1 MEKTKAMCSFGTDE
15 YGLQTG
21 TMKIS
26 ELNDFKGHPF
36 KVEQDIQLF
45 ELMRSIEDKGV
56 LVPLIVRSNPYGDGY
71 EIIAGHRRKAA
82 CTWAGIEEV
91 PVIIREMDDS
101 DAVIA
106 MIDSNLQREYI
117 KPSEKAYAYKM
128 KLEAMKSQGKRND
141 LTSSQLGTKLEKEEI
156 AEGKYILRA
165 DERLA
170 KEVGESRNQ
179 IARYIRLTNLIPK
192 ILDVVDAGR
201 IAFTI
206 GVELSYLTEEEQYE
220 LHAVM
225 DLEQCTPS
233 LSQANKMKRMSQAGT
248 LDMDEMYSI
257 LEQEKPNQ
265 REQIKIRADK
275 EIEKRIGVQT
285 DTTAID
291 KELANYE
298 SKLKEVDLNKARLER
313 EIDNL
318 PIDARF
324 RERKIHDMTLRL
336 DALYDTIVELE
347 ERIEDAKLRKS
358 SIEMET
364 ITLDNI
370 YKLMLNFG
378 KLYDIISDEEKK
390 SLITYLIKEI
400 QIYPNGESDMP
411 LKSIEFNFPIYRDGQ
426 EVRRLLWEKGN
437 TVETVCLLS
446 KKCQF

>member
-1 MEKTKAMCSFGTDE
+1 MKKTKATCSFGNDE
-15 YGLQTG
+15 YDLQTG
-21 TMKIS
+21 TVKIS
-26 ELNDFKGHPF
+26 DLHDFKGHPF

-45 ELMRSIEDKGV
+45 ELMRSIEEKGV

-82 CTWAGIEEV
+82 CSWAGIEEV
-91 PVIIREMDDS
+91 PVIIRELDDA

-141 LTSSQLGTKLEKEEI
+141 LLTSQLGTKLVKDETL
-156 AEGKYILRA
+156 EGKKILRA

-192 ILDVVDAGR
+192 ILDMVDAGR

-233 LSQANKMKRMSQAGT
+233 LAQANKMKRMSQAGT

-257 LEQEKPNQ
+257 LEQEKANQ
-265 REQIKIRADK
+265 R
-275 EIEKRIGVQT
+275 
-285 DTTAID
+285 
-291 KELANYE
+291 
-298 SKLKEVDLNKARLER
+298 
-313 EIDNL
+313 
-318 PIDARF
+318 
-324 RERKIHDMTLRL
+324 
-336 DALYDTIVELE
+336 
-347 ERIEDAKLRKS
+347 
-358 SIEMET
+358 
-364 ITLDNI
+364 
-370 YKLMLNFG
+370 
-378 KLYDIISDEEKK
+378 
-390 SLITYLIKEI
+390 
-400 QIYPNGESDMP
+400 
-411 LKSIEFNFPIYRDGQ
+411 
-426 EVRRLLWEKGN
+426 
-437 TVETVCLLS
+437 
-446 KKCQF
+446 

>member
-15 YGLQTG
+15 YVLQTG
-21 TMKIS
+21 NVKIS
-26 ELNDFKGHPF
+26 DLHDFKGHPF

-56 LVPLIVRSNPYGDGY
+56 LVPLLVRSNPYGDGY

-82 CTWAGIEEV
+82 CIWAGIEKV
-91 PVIIREMDDS
+91 PVIIREMSDS

-117 KPSEKAYAYKM
+117 KPSEKAYAYRM

-141 LTSSQLGTKLEKEEI
+141 LTSSQLGTKLEKEEVT
-156 AEGKYILRA
+156 EGKYILRA

-192 ILDVVDAGR
+192 ILDMVDAGR

-265 REQIKIRADK
+265 REQIKIRADTLTDYFPKDFTPRQKVELIENLVK
-275 EIEKRIGVQT
+275 EWHEKQMVQT
-285 DTTAID
+285 KT
-291 KELANYE
+291 
-298 SKLKEVDLNKARLER
+298 SVQQKLKKTV
-313 EIDNL
+313 
-318 PIDARF
+318 
-324 RERKIHDMTLRL
+324 RER
-336 DALYDTIVELE
+336 
-347 ERIEDAKLRKS
+347 
-358 SIEMET
+358 
-364 ITLDNI
+364 
-370 YKLMLNFG
+370 
-378 KLYDIISDEEKK
+378 
-390 SLITYLIKEI
+390 
-400 QIYPNGESDMP
+400 
-411 LKSIEFNFPIYRDGQ
+411 
-426 EVRRLLWEKGN
+426 
-437 TVETVCLLS
+437 
-446 KKCQF
+446 